1 MYINLPFDIKAQ
13 DLLQRDKVVTGM
25 KIKKKIILT
34 IVFALSLLP
43 MLLSQYGGMR
53 GIQEISG
60 LINLTNP
67 IGLLALLL
75 FLVGVWVPFE
85 NKKTGWAMGILGSIG
100 MVISEIY
107 NYFTWHVL
115 TITGEISVKNS
126 MMFAFPEFYLGL
138 VVSVLMVVVYL
149 LITKKK

>member
-1 MYINLPFDIKAQ
+1 MKRKAA
-13 DLLQRDKVVTGM
+13 LTGAF
-25 KIKKKIILT
+25 
-34 IVFALSLLP
+34 IVSLAP

-75 FLVGVWVPFE
+75 FLVGVWAPFE
-85 NKKTGWAMGILGSIG
+85 NKRTGWIMGLVGTVG
-100 MVISEIY
+100 MVVSEIY
-107 NYFTWHVL
+107 NYFTWHVR
-115 TITGEISVKNS
+115 TITGEISLKNS
-126 MMFAFPEFYLGL
+126 ILLAFPEFYLGI

-149 LITKKK
+149 LITKKVLMIANLEDDIRHRKNAR

>member
-1 MYINLPFDIKAQ
+1 MELKN
-13 DLLQRDKVVTGM
+13 
-25 KIKKKIILT
+25 KIKLT
-34 IVFALSLLP
+34 IAFALSLLP

-53 GIQEISG
+53 GMQEISG

-67 IGLLALLL
+67 IGLLALVL
-75 FLVGVWVPFE
+75 FLVGVWAPFE
-85 NKKTGWAMGILGSIG
+85 NKRTGWAMGILGTIG

-115 TITGEISVKNS
+115 TITWEISLKNS
-126 MMFAFPEFYLGL
+126 ILLAFPEFYLGL

-149 LITKKK
+149 LITKKQ

>member
-1 MYINLPFDIKAQ
+1 MKRKAA
-13 DLLQRDKVVTGM
+13 LTGAF
-25 KIKKKIILT
+25 
-34 IVFALSLLP
+34 IVSLAP

-75 FLVGVWVPFE
+75 FLVGVWAPFE
-85 NKKTGWAMGILGSIG
+85 NKRTGWIMGLVGTVG
-100 MVISEIY
+100 MVVSEIY

-115 TITGEISVKNS
+115 TITGEISLKNS
-126 MMFAFPEFYLGL
+126 ILLAFPEFYLGI

-149 LITKKK
+149 FITKKVLMIANLEDDIRHRKNAR